1 MRIVGNRTKDQHSSH
16 RGNVMRQTAFLIA
29 AGFVLASC
37 AYNGGDTAASYGIEA
52 DAAIDGQAAY
62 NEHCA
67 GCHETGMLGAPREG
81 QPQEWQDR
89 SSLWQA
95 VLMEHA
101 KTGYFEMPARG
112 GNTELSD
119 KVVGAAAEY
128 MLEQTF
134 QDRPED

>member
-1 MRIVGNRTKDQHSSH
+1 MRIVGNKLKDQHSSH
-16 RGNVMRQTAFLIA
+16 RGDLMRQTAFLIA

-37 AYNGGDTAASYGIEA
+37 AHDGDTGAVTM
-52 DAAIDGQAAY
+52 IDGEAAY
-62 NEHCA
+62 TEHCA

-81 QPQEWQDR
+81 QPQDWRGR
-89 SSLWQA
+89 SDLWQG

-112 GNTELSD
+112 GQTMLPD
-119 KVVGAAAEY
+119 DVIDAAAEY

-134 QDRPED
+134 TDRPQD